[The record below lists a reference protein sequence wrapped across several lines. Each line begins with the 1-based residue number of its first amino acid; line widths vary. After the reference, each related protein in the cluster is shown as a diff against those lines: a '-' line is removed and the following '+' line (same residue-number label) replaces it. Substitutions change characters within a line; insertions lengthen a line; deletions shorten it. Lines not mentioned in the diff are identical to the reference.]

1 MTTCWCRT
9 QKLADYAGRKGSVG
23 GLHIMLHLIVHLSA
37 TRCVFGHV
45 GLSLGGVV
53 IGHNTAPRR
62 GKG

>member
-1 MTTCWCRT
+1 
-9 QKLADYAGRKGSVG
+9 
-23 GLHIMLHLIVHLSA
+23 MLHLIVHRSA